1 MKEIIILTEIKNEFH
16 SQKAMTNISSL
27 VIGVM
32 RDAGAHLKGNYKHF
46 LRNWEELC
54 HISRWSNLSV
64 KLSLVSNYFVNP
76 I

>member
-1 MKEIIILTEIKNEFH
+1 MRNL
-16 SQKAMTNISSL
+16 SSL

-32 RDAGAHLKGNYKHF
+32 RDAGAHLKGACRHF
-46 LRNWEELC
+46 LRNWDELC

-64 KLSLVSNYFVNP
+64 KLSFVSNYFVNP